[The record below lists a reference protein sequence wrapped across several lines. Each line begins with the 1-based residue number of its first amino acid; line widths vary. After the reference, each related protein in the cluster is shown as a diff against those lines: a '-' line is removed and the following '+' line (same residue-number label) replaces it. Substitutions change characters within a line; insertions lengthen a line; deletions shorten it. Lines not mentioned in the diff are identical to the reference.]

1 MLSELLH
8 SLDDQNNAELV
19 SREEELELLTTRL
32 KEEKKFLTML
42 SNQEGET
49 SVSFSPRSNDSLK
62 RSRLVESKEKLDELR
77 EQKDICEQGIAV
89 LRNNQQNLQA
99 AIAEYEA
106 LVKKVDSIEEV
117 IDDNAPFGRIIPKE
131 EAAAEAENKPK
142 EPVVSDYSLIN
153 DILFKIETMSGYV
166 LSDPMRAKVELS
178 SLKRLIEKL

>member
-42 SNQEGET
+42 SNEEGET
-49 SVSFSPRSNDSLK
+49 SVSFSPRINDSSK
-62 RSRLVESKEKLDELR
+62 KSRLLESKEKLDELR
-77 EQKDICEQGIAV
+77 EQKELCEQGISV
-89 LRNNQQNLQA
+89 LRNNQQNLQT
-99 AIAEYEA
+99 AISEFDE
-106 LVKKVDSIEEV
+106 LLKKVESIEEV
-117 IDDNAPFGRIIPKE
+117 MDEKAPFGRYVPKE
-131 EAAAEAENKPK
+131 EAVTEEPLPK
-142 EPVVSDYSLIN
+142 EPVVSDYSVIN

-178 SLKRLIEKL
+178 SLKRLVEKL

>member
-62 RSRLVESKEKLDELR
+62 KSRLVESKEKLDELR

-99 AIAEYEA
+99 AIDEA
-106 LVKKVDSIEEV
+106 LLKKVDSIEEV
-117 IDDNAPFGRIIPKE
+117 IDDNAPFGRIVPKE